1 MNIICLSVSRRW
13 ESNRTNALREH
24 IWALYFG
31 CNMPSVVP
39 VAPGCPFRLSI
50 LSAAVEATFQ
60 GSLVVSSAIAAG
72 RLYGI
77 RLCPDACRQ

>member
-39 VAPGCPFRLSI
+39 VAPGALS
-50 LSAAVEATFQ
+50 
-60 GSLVVSSAIAAG
+60 
-72 RLYGI
+72 
-77 RLCPDACRQ
+77 D